1 MTIILPKIIIVVIIN
16 IITHTYKGI
25 ILSSTGSKFIP
36 RIKSYNFCLVFLVN
50 PKQGLVYFQET
61 KRKSCC

>member
-1 MTIILPKIIIVVIIN
+1 MTNNSRNDNNTMKNIN
-16 IITHTYKGI
+16 IN
-25 ILSSTGSKFIP
+25 LTGSKFIP
-36 RIKSYNFCLVFLVN
+36 QKSLATFALFFQLVN